1 METSTLTCLASQW
14 VGLYMLQLLMLESLG
29 LRKLFGV
36 IVIFNAEFVLD
47 LGMVRIQ
54 RGFRILGCLWDVF
67 IISVLKYVLK

>member
-14 VGLYMLQLLMLESLG
+14 AGLYMLQLLMLESLG

-47 LGMVRIQ
+47 LETIRIQ

-67 IISVLKYVLK
+67 IISILKYVLK